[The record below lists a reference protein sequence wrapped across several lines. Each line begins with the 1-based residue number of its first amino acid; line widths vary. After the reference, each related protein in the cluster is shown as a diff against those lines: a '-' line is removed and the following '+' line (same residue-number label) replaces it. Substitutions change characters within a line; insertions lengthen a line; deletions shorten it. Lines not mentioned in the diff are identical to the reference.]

1 MMDKLQYDSFYKFLV
16 SAGIVLIVAPL
27 LGTYY
32 FLCHC
37 RDMIVDETFL
47 NSLTYSSLQL
57 LNQRD
62 ALLSILFKYLPWIC
76 LSSLLIGLIC
86 LIYGGVKWRKIQ
98 LELDEQ
104 TKLKTKEQ
112 RANVKALS
120 ASEVA
125 EKAINETIKDDEMQL
140 EHQDVSCMT
149 ASERIYK
156 GLQIQ
161 NKCFSYVQ
169 RILSRK
175 YDVQQNIRINRTD
188 FDIIARSKYNST
200 DYIYAVKYYTRKFS
214 KGVIR
219 DVVQRVA
226 LSEQEYTEV
235 MNRTC
240 QANLLIVV
248 PDEHYDDCYSLL
260 CSMAL
265 TDEVKITLLKE
276 NDL

>member
-188 FDIIARSKYNST
+188 FDIIARSKYTST
-200 DYIYAVKYYTRKFS
+200 DYIYEVKYYTKKFPR
-214 KGVIR
+214 GVIR

-226 LSEQEYTEV
+226 LSGQEYTEV

>member
-16 SAGIVLIVAPL
+16 SSGIVLIVAPL

-37 RDMIVDETFL
+37 KDIIVDETFL
-47 NSLTYSSLQL
+47 NSLTDSSLQL

-62 ALLSILFKYLPWIC
+62 ALLSILLKYLPWIC
-76 LSSLLIGLIC
+76 LISLLIGLIC

-112 RANVKALS
+112 LANVKALS

-125 EKAINETIKDDEMQL
+125 EKAINETIKDNEIQL
-140 EHQDVSCMT
+140 EHKDVSCMT
-149 ASERIYK
+149 TSERIYK

-161 NKCFSYVQ
+161 NKCFSYIQ
-169 RILSRK
+169 RTLSRK
-175 YDVQQNIRINRTD
+175 YDVQQNIRINKTD
-188 FDIIARSKYNST
+188 FDIIARSKYTST
-200 DYIYAVKYYTRKFS
+200 DYIYEVKYYTKKFPR
-214 KGVIR
+214 GVIR

-226 LSEQEYTEV
+226 LSGQEYTEV

-248 PDEHYDDCYSLL
+248 PDEHYDDCYRLL
-260 CSMAL
+260 CSMASNN
-265 TDEVKITLLKE
+265 EVKITLLKE